1 MSGLKTGSAAKLEVG
16 GKLQAM
22 TIQTLLTAKSDPLQ
36 LAAVRSSYAV
46 TRAVCHGGKDR
57 HSTPTKQRAEMQQDA
72 AHMFARANFI
82 LTQILIIMCE
92 VENGTHGRER

>member
-1 MSGLKTGSAAKLEVG
+1 
-16 GKLQAM
+16 
-22 TIQTLLTAKSDPLQ
+22 
-36 LAAVRSSYAV
+36 
-46 TRAVCHGGKDR
+46 
-57 HSTPTKQRAEMQQDA
+57 MQQDA